1 MARSRDISKV
11 LSSNST
17 LATDAEVAATYQT
30 KAGTGLVLLN
40 TQTFSAVGSAS
51 FPTNTFTATYN
62 TYLFTFDCV
71 GSTAISL
78 RARVRASGTDETGA
92 IYNRTNWE
100 GAIAGYT
107 SAGTTSMDIAQ
118 LYDSNQLRSAMD
130 FILTDVQVS
139 GRYKSG
145 MARSNTGLSTGV
157 PYPVERF
164 LTVNS
169 TSSYDS
175 ITFLTDTGTM
185 TGSISCYGYNQ

>member
-1 MARSRDISKV
+1 MAVKGLKV
-11 LSSNST
+11 GSLNTS
-17 LATDAEVAATYQT
+17 DDVP
-30 KAGTGLVLLN
+30 GLVLLN
-40 TQTFSAVGSAS
+40 TQTVSAVGSVS
-51 FPTNTFTATYN
+51 FPTSTFTATYN
-62 TYLFTFDCV
+62 TYLFTFDLT
-71 GSTAISL
+71 GSTALTL

-107 SAGTTSMDIAQ
+107 STGTTYMDIAQ

-130 FILTDVQVS
+130 FIITDVQVS

-145 MARSNTGLSTGV
+145 ISRSNTSLSTGA

-175 ITFLTDTGTM
+175 ITFLTDTGTV
-185 TGSISCYGYNQ
+185 TGSISCYAYNQ